1 VLDQAA
7 FDQVW
12 EETRADAADAIAFA
26 QASPLPDPSTLT
38 RNVYT
43 D

>member
-1 VLDQAA
+1 
-7 FDQVW
+7 VW
-12 EETRADAADAIAFA
+12 EETRADAEDAIAFA
-26 QASPLPDPSTLT
+26 QSSPEPDPATLT